1 MSPHPRFLIID
12 DDPKY
17 CQAIETVSAQL
28 GMESLSVADRCDEA
42 LDSFKPTGIFLDLA
56 MPGPDG
62 KGLIGFLASRN
73 YAGRVVLMSGASPIF
88 IQMSSTIGETRGL
101 NIAATLQKPFT
112 SQQVLHILTA
122 LESEPSPTSGYR
134 FLFLENNRIVRAVV
148 CRANADSAAM
158 AEASELLAGSEFDI
172 AEVWKGPRCVGSV
185 RKKSP

>member
-12 DDPKY
+12 DDPEY

-28 GMESLSVADRCDEA
+28 GMESLSVADRCDA
-42 LDSFKPTGIFLDLA
+42 VLDSFKPTGIFLDLA

-73 YAGRVVLMSGASPIF
+73 YAGQVVLMSGASPIF
-88 IQMSSTIGETRGL
+88 IQMSSTIAETRGL

-185 RKKSP
+185 RKTSP